1 MNDTAAEGTTIM
13 SAISN
18 ITNPP
23 DPQTLARRLSILE
36 KEVERLKRQRKPPVS
51 AKNWWQAIAGK
62 FDDDP
67 VYEDIVN
74 EGKKWRQSQRR
85 AARPSRKPTKGGS
98 GGANSPH

>member
-1 MNDTAAEGTTIM
+1 MNDTPAERRTIM
-13 SAISN
+13 SMTSN
-18 ITNPP
+18 IANPP
-23 DPQTLARRLSILE
+23 NPQTLARRLSILE
-36 KEVERLKRQRKPPVS
+36 KEVELLKRQRKSPVS
-51 AKNWWQAIAGK
+51 VKNWWQAIAGK

-98 GGANSPH
+98 GGANSRH